1 MASNIGEGSGLGEG
15 LQEVTTELMDDF
27 DPFYVN
33 GIYLGLGEGMDV
45 EEDENSEES
54 MEEYENNLEAMKVD
68 ESDNMVE
75 VLVDKGNMIDDVE
88 VDVTLTYS

>member
-1 MASNIGEGSGLGEG
+1 
-15 LQEVTTELMDDF
+15 MDDF

-54 MEEYENNLEAMKVD
+54 IEEYENNLEAMKVD